1 LNCGIE
7 RGEGGGATGYGAE
20 IRTVA
25 IIQARM
31 GSTRLPGKVMTDLD
45 GQPLLALVLERT
57 AKTPGLDAVAVAAP
71 DLPRDD
77 VVADYCAANGFECV
91 RGSESDVLD
100 RYHHAAE
107 RLEADIVVRI
117 TADCPLID
125 PEVVG
130 RLLSFRAENDF
141 DYAGNATGALP
152 PGRNRFPDGLDCEVF
167 TRAALDLAHREAT
180 EPYDREHVTPFLGR
194 DERLKR
200 GVLEAEEDYGDERW
214 TVDYPSD
221 LERVREIVNRCGRRA
236 GYREIL
242 GLQPSR
248 T

>member
-1 LNCGIE
+1 M
-7 RGEGGGATGYGAE
+7 
-20 IRTVA
+20 RTVA
-25 IIQARM
+25 IVQARM
-31 GSTRLPGKVMTDLD
+31 GSTRLPGKVMAELD

-57 AKTPGLDAVAVAAP
+57 RAAPGLDAVAVAAP

-77 VVADYCAANGFECV
+77 VIADFCESQGVECV
-91 RGSESDVLD
+91 RGSETDVLD
-100 RYHHAAE
+100 RYHRAATA
-107 RLEADIVVRI
+107 LAADVVVRI

-125 PEVVG
+125 PVVVG
-130 RLLSFRAENDF
+130 RLLAFRADADV
-141 DYAGNATGALP
+141 DYAGNASGALP

-167 TRAALDLAHREAT
+167 TRAALELAHREAT
-180 EPYDREHVTPFLGR
+180 DAYDREHVTPFMGR

-200 GVLEAEEDYGDERW
+200 DVLEAEEDYGDERW

-221 LERVREIVNRCGRRA
+221 LERVRKIVARFGRRA

-242 GLQPSR
+242 GGQPSR

>member
-1 LNCGIE
+1 M
-7 RGEGGGATGYGAE
+7 
-20 IRTVA
+20 RTVA
-25 IIQARM
+25 VVQARM
-31 GSTRLPGKVMTDLD
+31 GSTRLPGKVLADLD
-45 GQPLLALVLERT
+45 GRPVLALVLERT
-57 AKTPGLDAVAVAAP
+57 AATPGLDAVAVAAP

-77 VVADYCAANGFECV
+77 AIADFCARENVTCV

-100 RYHHAAE
+100 RYHRAAAQ
-107 RLEADIVVRI
+107 LEADIVVRI

-130 RLLSFRAENDF
+130 RLLELRGAQNL

-167 TRAALDLAHREAT
+167 TAAALDLAHREAT
-180 EPYDREHVTPFLGR
+180 EAYDREHVTPFLGR
-194 DERLKR
+194 DERLRR
-200 GVLEAEEDYGDERW
+200 GVLEAEHDFGDERW
-214 TVDYPSD
+214 TVDYPED
-221 LERVREIVNRCGRRA
+221 LERVREIVKRLGRRA

-242 GLQPSR
+242 GIQPSR

>member
-1 LNCGIE
+1 MC
-7 RGEGGGATGYGAE
+7 
-20 IRTVA
+20 TVA
-25 IIQARM
+25 IVQARM
-31 GSTRLPGKVMTDLD
+31 GSTRLPGKVLADLD
-45 GQPLLALVLERT
+45 GRPVLALVLERT
-57 AKTPGLDAVAVAAP
+57 AATPGLDAVAVAAP

-77 VVADYCAANGFECV
+77 AIAEFCARENVICV

-100 RYHHAAE
+100 RYHRAAAQ
-107 RLEADIVVRI
+107 LAADIVVRI

-130 RLLSFRAENDF
+130 RLLAFRADNDF

-167 TRAALDLAHREAT
+167 TAAALELAHREAADA
-180 EPYDREHVTPFLGR
+180 YDREHVTPFMGR
-194 DERLKR
+194 DERLRR
-200 GVLEAEEDYGDERW
+200 GVLEAEHDYGDERW
-214 TVDYPSD
+214 TVDYPED
-221 LERVREIVNRCGRRA
+221 LERVREIVDRLGRRA

-242 GLQPSR
+242 GIQPRR

>member
-1 LNCGIE
+1 M
-7 RGEGGGATGYGAE
+7 
-20 IRTVA
+20 RTVA
-25 IIQARM
+25 IVQARM
-31 GSTRLPGKVMTDLD
+31 GSTRLPGKVMADL
-45 GQPLLALVLERT
+45 GGKPVLALVLERT
-57 AKTPGLDAVAVAAP
+57 ALTPGLDEVAVAAP

-77 VVADYCAANGFECV
+77 AIAEFCAAEGITCI
-91 RGSESDVLD
+91 RGSEADVLD
-100 RYHHAAE
+100 RYHRAAAQTG
-107 RLEADIVVRI
+107 ADVVVRI

-130 RLLSFRAENDF
+130 RLLAFRAENGF

-167 TRAALDLAHREAT
+167 TRAALDLAHAEAT
-180 EPYDREHVTPFLGR
+180 DAYDREHVTPFLGR
-194 DERLKR
+194 DERLRR

-221 LERVREIVNRCGRRA
+221 LERVRGIVEQLGRRA

-242 GLQPSR
+242 AIQPSR

>member
-1 LNCGIE
+1 M
-7 RGEGGGATGYGAE
+7 
-20 IRTVA
+20 RTVA

-31 GSTRLPGKVMTDLD
+31 GSTRLPGKVLADLD
-45 GQPLLALVLERT
+45 GRPVLALVLERT
-57 AKTPGLDAVAVAAP
+57 AATPGLDAVAVAAP
-71 DLPRDD
+71 DLPRDE
-77 VVADYCAANGFECV
+77 AIAEFCARENVICV
-91 RGSESDVLD
+91 RGSESDVLG
-100 RYHHAAE
+100 RYHRAAAE
-107 RLEADIVVRI
+107 LAADIVVRI

-130 RLLSFRAENDF
+130 RLLELRGDQNL

-180 EPYDREHVTPFLGR
+180 DAYDREHVTPFLGR
-194 DERLKR
+194 DERLRR
-200 GVLEAEEDYGDERW
+200 GVLEAEADYGDERW
-214 TVDYPSD
+214 TVDYPED
-221 LERVREIVNRCGRRA
+221 LERVREIVKRLGRRA

-242 GLQPSR
+242 GIQPSR